1 MKKFVSVLLVLT
13 MVLAVTATAVA
24 ACNIKAGMWV
34 EFKKDS
40 PAYTAAKSSKKTNN
54 VVAKGSFAQCDKVC
68 GKYARL
74 IVNSDSDI
82 KRWFKTE
89 DLKQAPEEG
98 IERVVWA
105 KGGKGMSS
113 KGYVYSSD
121 KHLKGKYVKVSG
133 HTNLR
138 KNPGMKCKSQGVVK
152 KGDLLKLTGRVGLD
166 DRGVLWAEICK
177 SGKKLWL
184 SMYFIKCRADGRFKY
199 YDKNGKCVEPVF
211 D

>member
-1 MKKFVSVLLVLT
+1 MKKLIAALLVLSMMFAT
-13 MVLAVTATAVA
+13 TAFA
-24 ACNIKAGMWV
+24 ACYIKANTWV

-40 PAYTAAKSSKKTNN
+40 AAYTAAKSSKKTANE
-54 VVAKGSFAQCDKVC
+54 VQKGSTAWCDKVC

-74 IVNSDSDI
+74 IVNVAAGT
-82 KRWFKTE
+82 KRWFKVD
-89 DLKQAPEEG
+89 DLKNTDKEYT
-98 IERVVWA
+98 RVVWA
-105 KGGKGMSS
+105 KGGKGMSTYD
-113 KGYVYSSD
+113 KGSITTVPAI
-121 KHLKGKYVKVSG
+121 KGFYVKVTG

-138 KNPGMKCKSQGVVK
+138 LNPGMKCKSQGVVK

-184 SMYFIKCRADGRFKY
+184 SMYFIKCRADGTFKY